1 MSSFLK
7 KALFSL
13 LIAFLSIHSSLSG
26 QHPSWQNFTTSN
38 GLPSNEIYGM
48 MQDSHGFLWFA
59 TSQGICRFNGYEF
72 HRPVDT
78 SSAIMGSAFN
88 VSEDAQGRIWY
99 NHLDVTFSIIEN
111 DTVKPWRYNE
121 VLYEYRD
128 KFASFGNFSLE
139 ADGTWWLPL
148 LDLGILV
155 VKPDGSH
162 RLIQGKGKNIFIF
175 TEVAGKSIY
184 SNQYPKDRTA
194 LRLQERR
201 TESPEVV
208 FWKDGKEISLGNLPV
223 SPKAQK
229 IGKQFEVLYLP
240 NGDFIICYYQTFYL
254 FRDFKLV
261 WHGQKELWLNQI
273 YTAPDGSILLGC
285 GSGKNQGLLRFR
297 TLQDFQRDS
306 FVNLLP
312 EHSVSRI
319 LIDQEGGLWASTTDK
334 GVFYSK
340 NPGLDILDL
349 SGGLPSNHVIQLA
362 TNGADK
368 IFVGSRSGE
377 ICSINRYN
385 GRITSMASIL
395 PTGNAEFNL
404 LYYDP
409 LTQWLWSGPFLS
421 YLKNNHWTN
430 FKNYRTGKV
439 ATPIFAIKKI
449 NPGQSGKNWW
459 ASSTYGFYS
468 IDPRSGTGTK
478 IPEDAMIYGK
488 RTFSVTE
495 DLDGTLWVTIP
506 EGLRIWRNERYE
518 LPPFDHPAL
527 RFPAR
532 NVALLPASVGGG
544 LAIGLRGGG
553 LLLRDKTGRFTQL
566 TVQNGLT
573 SDVISNLKVSPEG
586 IIYAPTNQGLNIIS
600 PESDG
605 KWRVETLTTKHGL
618 PSNQVNDVLWL
629 DQELWLATDKGIVR
643 FKERPRQTL
652 MPMPLLEKFISNN
665 RNVAFSQNLQLAHD
679 QNNLSLHFFSLHFR
693 SGGEIPYRY
702 RLLGA
707 DTAFVYTFAR
717 EVNFANLSTGQYTCE
732 VQAQNEDGQWSE
744 SARWAFAILP
754 PWWATL
760 WFRVIVAA
768 ALAAAAYMLYQNHL
782 QSIRNDAA
790 EREKIKELESAAL
803 RAQMNPHFIF
813 NCLQAIQTFI
823 AKNNRDA
830 ATIYLARFAKLVRL
844 ALHGSVDG
852 LHTLAEEIAMLE
864 SYLYLEQLRFHGKF
878 EFSVHAQEGLDTAG
892 INFPPLLVQPFVENA
907 LLHGLQEREFGG
919 RVEVV
924 FASKD
929 NFLEVTVTDNGQGF
943 SEKKTT
949 EKSPHKSVGMMLT
962 QKRLDL
968 LKGDGKVGAEH
979 LVRETVLDGEGNP
992 VGAQVKIL
1000 IPI

>member
-1 MSSFLK
+1 MPVSPTKSLFL
-7 KALFSL
+7 L
-13 LIAFLSIHSSLSG
+13 LLVYLNIHSSLSG
-26 QHPSWQNFTTSN
+26 QHPSWQDFTTSN

-48 MQDSHGFLWFA
+48 MQDSRGYLWFA

-88 VSEDAQGRIWY
+88 IAEDAQGRIWF
-99 NHLDVTFSIIEN
+99 NHLDATFSIIEN

-121 VLYEYRD
+121 VLDEYRG
-128 KFASFGNFSLE
+128 KFASFGNFFLE

-162 RLIQGKGKNIFIF
+162 RLIQGKEKNVFIF
-175 TEVAGKSIY
+175 TEVAGTSIY
-184 SNQYPKDRTA
+184 SNQYKKDRTV
-194 LRLQERR
+194 LRFQESR
-201 TESPEVV
+201 TESPEVI
-208 FWKDGKEISLGNLPV
+208 FWKDGKELSLGNLPV
-223 SPKAQK
+223 SPKAK
-229 IGKQFEVLYLP
+229 NIGSQFEVRHLA
-240 NGDFIICYYQTFYL
+240 NGDFLISYFQTFYL
-254 FRDFKLV
+254 IRDFKLI
-261 WHGQKELWLNQI
+261 WHGQKDIWLNQI
-273 YTAPDGSILLGC
+273 YAAADGSILLAC
-285 GSGKNQGLLRFR
+285 GNGKNQGLLRFR
-297 TLQDFQRDS
+297 TLQDFQQDL
-306 FVNLLP
+306 FDNLLP

-319 LIDQEGGLWASTTDK
+319 LLDQEGGLWASTTDK
-334 GVFYSK
+334 GVFYCK
-340 NPGLDILDL
+340 NPALDILDL
-349 SGGLPSNHVIQLA
+349 SSGLPSNYVIQLA

-368 IFVGSRSGE
+368 VFVGSRSAE
-377 ICSINRYN
+377 ICSIDRYS
-385 GRITSMASIL
+385 GRITSMASLL
-395 PTGNAEFNL
+395 PTGNTEINV

-409 LTQWLWSGPFLS
+409 LTQCLWCGPILS
-421 YLKNNHWTN
+421 FLKNDRIGN
-430 FKNYRTGKV
+430 V
-439 ATPIFAIKKI
+439 AAPMIGIKKI

-468 IDPRSGTGTK
+468 IDPRTGTGTK
-478 IPEDAMIYGK
+478 IPQDTMIYGK

-518 LPPFDHPAL
+518 LPPFEHPAL

-544 LAIGLRGGG
+544 QAIGLRGGG
-553 LLLRDKTGRFTQL
+553 LLIRDKNGRCTQL

-573 SDVISNLKVSPEG
+573 SDVITELEVSPEG

-600 PESDG
+600 PEPDG
-605 KWRVETLTTKHGL
+605 NWRVETLTIKHGL
-618 PSNQVNDVLWL
+618 PSNQVNDVVWL
-629 DQELWLATDKGIVR
+629 GQELWVATDKGIAR
-643 FKERPRQTL
+643 FKERPKPTV
-652 MPMPLLEKFISNN
+652 MPAPVLEKFASNN
-665 RNVAFSQNLQLAHD
+665 KDLTFSQNLQLAHD

-693 SGGEIPYRY
+693 SGGDIPYRY
-702 RLLGA
+702 RLFGA
-707 DTAFVYTFAR
+707 NDAFENSYSR
-717 EVNFANLSTGQYTCE
+717 EVNFSNLSPGRYTFE

-744 SARWAFAILP
+744 PSRWAFEILP
-754 PWWATL
+754 PWWDTW
-760 WFRVIVAA
+760 WFRALVAA
-768 ALAAAAYMLYQNHL
+768 ASAAAIYLLYQNRL
-782 QSIRNDAA
+782 QSIQHEAA

-813 NCLQAIQTFI
+813 NCLQAIQAFI
-823 AKNNRDA
+823 AQNDRQA
-830 ATIYLARFAKLVRL
+830 ASIYLARFAKLVRL

-878 EFSVHAQEGLDTAG
+878 EFSVRAADGLDTAD
-892 INFPPLLVQPFVENA
+892 IDFPPLLVQPFVENA
-907 LLHGLQEREFGG
+907 LLHGLQDREFGG

-924 FASKD
+924 FAAKGS
-929 NFLEVTVTDNGQGF
+929 FLEVTVTDNGQGF

-968 LKGDGKVGAEH
+968 LMGDGKGGTEH
-979 LVRETVLDGEGNP
+979 LIRETVLDEGGNP
-992 VGAQVKIL
+992 VGARVRIL
-1000 IPI
+1000 IPV